1 MLIEKKALTF
11 ALLSVEMHILFAQPA
26 SSCERLDPAVH
37 KHIRKTFLRLYFGQ
51 LSQSVFGKF

>member
-11 ALLSVEMHILFAQPA
+11 ALLSVEMYILFAQPA

-37 KHIRKTFLRLYFGQ
+37 EHTRKKDISAFVFWSA
-51 LSQSVFGKF
+51 LSVSVW